1 MRIEWKAIYNDGT
14 ELRQYNENGSENKY
28 ENIDRSKL
36 IQFVLLYSGVPHI
49 TIHFDKNKK
58 LVYRRRVEYI
68 INKGISEVIYIAGWQ
83 EKKNDIVTQMICF
96 LFEDGYME
104 ITDGFKDR
112 HPWFYLPIFRPEEK
126 L

>member
-1 MRIEWKAIYNDGT
+1 MKVEWKAIYNDGM
-14 ELRQYNENGSENKY
+14 ELRQYNDDGSENKY

-36 IQFVLLYSGVPHI
+36 IQFVLLYSSVPHI

-58 LVYRRRVEYI
+58 LVYRRRVEHI
-68 INKGISEVIYIAGWQ
+68 INKGISEVIYFAGWQ
-83 EKKNDIVTQMICF
+83 ERKGGIDKQMFCF

-104 ITDGFKDR
+104 IVDGFIDG
-112 HPWFYLPIFRPEEK
+112 HPWFYRPILRPEEK